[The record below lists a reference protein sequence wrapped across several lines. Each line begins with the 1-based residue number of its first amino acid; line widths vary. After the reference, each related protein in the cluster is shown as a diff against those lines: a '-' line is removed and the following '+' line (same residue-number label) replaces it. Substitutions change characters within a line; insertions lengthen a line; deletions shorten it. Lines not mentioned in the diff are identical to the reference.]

1 MSVMGDYDAAFL
13 EVDHRFHVG
22 YLTDDRAD
30 LEATEVLGLLDL
42 PRTSRIID
50 AGCGDGRLAVRLASL
65 GHTVVA
71 IDRDPAQIERTQVAA
86 SRRGVALEVHQA
98 DLCTF
103 VAQPAADAAV
113 LWFTTFGFLADEDN
127 AAVLRNLRAG
137 LSVRA
142 PLVIDTLDPERV
154 REDLASDPNPVVI
167 TVGEW
172 VQQDVRSFDQGVQR
186 LIVDRTVQGPAVESR
201 RQLRLWLPARD
212 QWSSVLGAAGFILED
227 VIEPED
233 DVWSMRVVAR
243 AR

>member
-1 MSVMGDYDAAFL
+1 M
-13 EVDHRFHVG
+13 
-22 YLTDDRAD
+22 
-30 LEATEVLGLLDL
+30 
-42 PRTSRIID
+42 
-50 AGCGDGRLAVRLASL
+50 
-65 GHTVVA
+65 
-71 IDRDPAQIERTQVAA
+71 
-86 SRRGVALEVHQA
+86 
-98 DLCTF
+98 
-103 VAQPAADAAV
+103 
-113 LWFTTFGFLADEDN
+113 
-127 AAVLRNLRAG
+127 LRNLRAG

-212 QWSSVLGAAGFILED
+212 QWSSVLGTAGFILED